1 MAGSSVGARRPSA
14 HPQHNAVIRAIPGS
28 NSALK
33 LHRGTSSGEVSI
45 EYPHDEHSEK
55 SPKPSTGTHPAIRY
69 LTTGVAPLFERCT
82 GRGGARNRADRESH
96 KLKASHVANLI
107 AAEREA
113 RTTGLPFTRMV
124 TIHWESADV
133 PLAAMTKAT
142 GKFLDLLTKALARR
156 GCRTA
161 WLWVHENGHAKGGHT
176 HILVHVPPCFVPVL
190 SRSQRRW
197 LKAITGK
204 TYKRRVIH
212 SNPIGGRLGLEGTN
226 PELHLANVAAALAY
240 VLKGADHEA
249 ADQFRLT
256 RLAPGGR
263 IIGKRCGTSQN
274 IGPKARK
281 RSDGYSANRP
291 S

>member
-1 MAGSSVGARRPSA
+1 MAGSSAGAGWPSA
-14 HPQHNAVIRAIPGS
+14 HAVRNSVIPATAEIS
-28 NSALK
+28 DALK
-33 LHRGTSSGEVSI
+33 LHRWPISGEVSI
-45 EYPHDEHSEK
+45 ASSHDEHSEK
-55 SPKPSTGTHPAIRY
+55 PPKPSTGTYPAIRY
-69 LTTGVAPLFERCT
+69 LTTGVTPLFERCT

-96 KLKASHVANLI
+96 ELKASHVANLI

-212 SNPIGGRLGLEGTN
+212 SNPIGGRLGLEDTN

-240 VLKGADHEA
+240 VLKAAGHEA
-249 ADQFRLT
+249 AEQFHLT

-274 IGPKARK
+274 IGSKARK

>member
-1 MAGSSVGARRPSA
+1 M
-14 HPQHNAVIRAIPGS
+14 IPATAEIS
-28 NSALK
+28 DALK
-33 LHRGTSSGEVSI
+33 LHRWPISGEVSI
-45 EYPHDEHSEK
+45 ESLHDEHSEK
-55 SPKPSTGTHPAIRY
+55 PTKPSTGTHPAIRY
-69 LTTGVAPLFERCT
+69 LTTGVRPLFERCT

-96 KLKASHVANLI
+96 ELKAGQVANLI
-107 AAEREA
+107 AAERAA
-113 RTTGLPFTRMV
+113 RTTGLPFTRMI

-156 GCRTA
+156 GCLTA
-161 WLWVHENGHAKGGHT
+161 WLWVHENGHAEGGHT

-204 TYKRRVIH
+204 TYKRSVIH
-212 SNPIGGRLGLEGTN
+212 SNPIGGRLGLEDTN
-226 PELHLANVAAALAY
+226 PELHLANAAAALAY
-240 VLKGADHEA
+240 VLKGAGHEA
-249 ADQFRLT
+249 AEQFHLT

-274 IGPKARK
+274 IGSKARK
-281 RSDGYSANRP
+281 RSDEYSANRP